1 MRFSQ
6 FRFPKRGRCRF
17 DRLDRF
23 GWLDRCVRVGASVLF
38 CIALAVVGGT
48 GCGDDTAN
56 ECTLP
61 EDCPQGYDCVSGQCR
76 PRVGPDGSA
85 DASVDGY
92 VADGDV
98 EVDAATVDGDTPDG
112 HVGCEYV
119 DDGVIERGELVFE
132 VGLGATFRV
141 NGTAPV
147 TVDLV
152 GEMSGGER
160 VWDYT
165 EPTPSDR
172 SVVDELLPVSGT
184 WFADEFPNA
193 TYCAVLDES
202 YGTLAVYEV
211 TDTALRMLG
220 IVSEEADETLLTYD
234 PPVDILRF
242 PIELGDHYVVETS
255 CTGTFN
261 WSYFNADETYEVTV
275 DESGTAIV
283 PAGSFHV
290 LRIRTNYTQHIPF
303 TMIYTDRI
311 IYAYVTECFGVV
323 ARITSQD
330 DETEN
335 LFTEAEEYRRMTL

>member
-1 MRFSQ
+1 
-6 FRFPKRGRCRF
+6 
-17 DRLDRF
+17 
-23 GWLDRCVRVGASVLF
+23 
-38 CIALAVVGGT
+38 
-48 GCGDDTAN
+48 
-56 ECTLP
+56 
-61 EDCPQGYDCVSGQCR
+61 
-76 PRVGPDGSA
+76 
-85 DASVDGY
+85 